1 MLGGLQ
7 VVETRHAAE
16 GLCRHDGVHRR
27 SCDFTH
33 GDMMQRIERAVVKSS
48 TFRPSCRE
56 AQDRVPV
63 RRHVSGPHG
72 EGNPIVCEFDETCEL
87 FVVKGRVRADRA
99 NRRAEANRGTF
110 HIIPEYIVHLE
121 EPLSTFLSSS
131 ADRAPLDG
139 TVYVPDAVRHHDR
152 TNSPWT
158 HRPGAAAQSAFRPPG
173 PTEERPD
180 PRTGPSADVPLR

>member
-27 SCDFTH
+27 SCDFTY
-33 GDMMQRIERAVVKSS
+33 GDMMQRIEGAVVKSS

-87 FVVKGRVRADRA
+87 FVVEGRIRADGTD
-99 NRRAEANRGTF
+99 RRAEASRGTLQILSE
-110 HIIPEYIVHLE
+110 HIVHLE

-131 ADRAPLDG
+131 ADRAALEG
-139 TVYVPDAVRHHDR
+139 IVYVADAVRHHDR
-152 TNSPWT
+152 TDGPWA
-158 HRPGAAAQSAFRPPG
+158 HPRGAAAQSAFRPAG
-173 PTEERPD
+173 STEE
-180 PRTGPSADVPLR
+180 G